1 MGYDYNFEKHL
12 ARSFKGIKPS
22 SSGSSKKRK
31 ASTKGDD
38 IMNED
43 EDKKGDESKPHDPPL
58 FKRHRVAKG
67 KASHIKYDW
76 SDATYH
82 DDSRDEDYRPR

>member
-1 MGYDYNFEKHL
+1 
-12 ARSFKGIKPS
+12 
-22 SSGSSKKRK
+22 
-31 ASTKGDD
+31 
-38 IMNED
+38 MNED